1 MHSLILPFNFCMWPL
16 KTLRPI
22 LALIPLHRQA
32 MDGPIKTTNKLH
44 LKSYNSITLLQNLK
58 DQILTTNVWIEH
70 VSFEIILIKVRKSK
84 KLINS
89 TKNRTKNYYSEL
101 FFSLENTQDSDFLFV
116 FRENWGHHNLLLRLS
131 DL

>member
-1 MHSLILPFNFCMWPL
+1 MHSLILPFDFCMWPL

-70 VSFEIILIKVRKSK
+70 VSFEIIIIKVRKSK

-89 TKNRTKNYYSEL
+89 SKNQTKNYYSEL
-101 FFSLENTQDSDFLFV
+101 FFSLENTQDSNFCSFFLG
-116 FRENWGHHNLLLRLS
+116 N
-131 DL
+131 